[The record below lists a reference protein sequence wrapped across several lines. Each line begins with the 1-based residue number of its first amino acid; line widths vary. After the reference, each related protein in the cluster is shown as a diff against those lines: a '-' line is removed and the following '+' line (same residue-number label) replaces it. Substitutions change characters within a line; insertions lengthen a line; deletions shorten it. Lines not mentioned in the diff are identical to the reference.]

1 MRSRAILSTLQWSA
15 FLLLTLGLALKLA
28 QLLRG
33 GLLNPNFGY
42 IHIAYNWLLGI
53 YPTALYLLALL
64 FGLLGILLK
73 PGGVRPL
80 GFALFCF
87 ALGSLFF
94 GLRYYVTHVEPERLR
109 IHRVEFISD
118 KIASPLRIIHI
129 SDTHFPKWG
138 DYERRVL
145 QTLEN
150 LNADLIIHS
159 GDFVQ
164 AVEPATFAEIW
175 QQFIHALSDMRQPKY
190 GIYGVFGDTDWD
202 IHRLPVLKRKP
213 IQLLSS
219 SNQIIHTQAGT
230 LDLFGLNLSQSRYPE
245 WGLRAINRW
254 LESSPDGV
262 FRIAI
267 GHAPDFA
274 MELESSPI
282 DLIVAGHTHGGQVR
296 LPKLGPLVIDSDVP
310 MEWSMGLRR
319 IGVPFLNVSAGAG
332 SNRFE
337 GLPPIR
343 FGCPTEITVFDL
355 IPSTAISPS
364 SN

>member
-1 MRSRAILSTLQWSA
+1 MRSRTLFFSLQWCCF
-15 FLLLTLGLALKLA
+15 FLLTGVLALKLT
-28 QLLRG
+28 QLLSG
-33 GLLNPNFGY
+33 GLLDPNFGY
-42 IHIAYNWLLGI
+42 IHTAYNWILGI
-53 YPTALYLLALL
+53 YPAALYVLALF
-64 FGLLGILLK
+64 FGLLGMLLK
-73 PGGVRPL
+73 PGGVRRI

-87 ALGSLFF
+87 TLGSFFF
-94 GLRYYVTHVEPERLR
+94 GLRYYVTYVEPERLR
-109 IHRVEFISD
+109 IHYVQFISD
-118 KIASPLRIIHI
+118 KVSTPLRIIHI
-129 SDTHFPKWG
+129 TDTHFPKWG
-138 DYERRVL
+138 DYEKRII
-145 QTLEN
+145 QTLES

-164 AVEPATFAEIW
+164 AVEPATFSEIW
-175 QQFIHALSDMRQPKY
+175 QQLTDALTEIRLPRY

-202 IHRLPVLKRKP
+202 IHRLAVSEREP

-219 SNQIIHTQAGT
+219 RNKIIQTHAGT
-230 LDLFGLNLSQSRYPE
+230 FDLMGLNLSQSRYPE

-274 MELESSPI
+274 MKLEASPI
-282 DLIVAGHTHGGQVR
+282 DLILAGHTHGGQVR
-296 LPKLGPLVIDSDVP
+296 LPWVGPLVIDSDVP
-310 MEWSMGLRR
+310 LDWSMGLRR
-319 IGVPFLNVSAGAG
+319 IGVPYLNVSAGAG

-355 IPSTAISPS
+355 IPARSLED
-364 SN
+364 

>member
-1 MRSRAILSTLQWSA
+1 MRRGTLFSCLQWGCF
-15 FLLLTLGLALKLA
+15 FLLTGALALNLT

-42 IHIAYNWLLGI
+42 IHTAYNWLLGI

-64 FGLLGILLK
+64 FGLLGMLLK
-73 PGGVRPL
+73 PAGVRRI

-87 ALGSLFF
+87 TLGSLFF
-94 GLRYYVTHVEPERLR
+94 GLRFYVTHVEPERLR
-109 IHRVEFISD
+109 IHRVEFVTD
-118 KIASPLRIIHI
+118 KVSAPLRIIHI
-129 SDTHFPKWG
+129 TDTHFPKWG
-138 DYERRVL
+138 NYEKRVI
-145 QTLEN
+145 QTLED

-175 QQFIHALSDMRQPKY
+175 QQFTDALRGMSQPQY

-202 IHRLPVLKRKP
+202 IHRLPVMEREP

-219 SNQIIHTQAGT
+219 RSQIIPTHAGM

-245 WGLRAINRW
+245 WGLRAIDRW
-254 LESSPDGV
+254 LENSPDGI

-274 MELESSPI
+274 MKLETATI
-282 DLIVAGHTHGGQVR
+282 DLILAGHTHGGQVR
-296 LPKLGPLVIDSDVP
+296 LPGIGPLVIDSDVP
-310 MEWSMGLRR
+310 PEWSMGLRR
-319 IGVPFLNVSAGAG
+319 IGVPYLNVSAGAG

-343 FGCPTEITVFDL
+343 FGCPTEITVFDIL
-355 IPSTAISPS
+355 PSGALED
-364 SN
+364 